1 MQNYKGQRILGTE
14 DQFTEKGIRY
24 AWNSLAIVQ
33 FMSKDQKSMS
43 LKLSFS
49 SGTTIARV
57 HAKRA
62 NNCSCFFVVIS
73 FHCSVPVFSSENKK
87 GFRTHL
93 HIYILYKGDN
103 DVQIWI
109 NVTQITSP
117 LEDNLILQPNNYQ
130 RQIAPLNRINIM
142 SYDETKQ

>member
-1 MQNYKGQRILGTE
+1 MPPFLFNTLAFLTCLYISLNNIQDESYPMQNCKDQRILGTE

-24 AWNSLAIVQ
+24 AWNSLAIVE

-57 HAKRA
+57 YAKRA

-73 FHCSVPVFSSENKK
+73 FHCSVPVSSSENKK
-87 GFRTHL
+87 RFPYTPAY
-93 HIYILYKGDN
+93 IYFI
-103 DVQIWI
+103 
-109 NVTQITSP
+109 
-117 LEDNLILQPNNYQ
+117 
-130 RQIAPLNRINIM
+130 
-142 SYDETKQ
+142 